1 MSGEVVTQLNLET
14 HNQAGTQGNKVAAVK
29 PVKEVRQ
36 VVAGDGTGNTS
47 TDSKTS
53 APNDALLSRAVKD
66 INDYVQNVQRDLRFS
81 IDEDS
86 GHTVITVLD
95 SETEEVIRQIPAE
108 EILAIA
114 RNLKA
119 MKGLLFDAQA

>member
-14 HNQAGTQGNKVAAVK
+14 HSQAGTQGNKVAAVE
-29 PVKEVRQ
+29 PVKEARQ
-36 VVAGDGTGNTS
+36 VVAGNS
-47 TDSKTS
+47 NAHADSQTS
-53 APNDALLSRAVKD
+53 APNDALLTRAVKD
-66 INDYVQNVQRDLRFS
+66 INEYVQNVQRDLRFS

-95 SETEEVIRQIPAE
+95 GETEEVIRQIPAE

>member
-14 HNQAGTQGNKVAAVK
+14 HSQAGTHGTKVAAVK
-29 PVKEVRQ
+29 PVNEVRQ
-36 VVAGDGTGNTS
+36 VIAGHGESNTPP
-47 TDSKTS
+47 DSQAS
-53 APNDALLSRAVKD
+53 APSDALLTRAVSD
-66 INDYVQNVQRDLRFS
+66 INEYVQNVQRDLRFS

-108 EILAIA
+108 EVLAIA
-114 RNLKA
+114 RNLEA
-119 MKGLLFDAQA
+119 MKGLLFDDQA